1 MSKIKDLVKIR
12 IKSLNSDQ
20 LSLYKD
26 MQSNDLLQV
35 CIPTGAGKG
44 YLMMVDL
51 LNQVVNTKNKI
62 FAISSHRLMLNTQ
75 HMNDVFEILSPLIGK
90 IGFVFVGSSKY
101 DVDKFQDNIE
111 FNKSLLK
118 KHLSYNEIVG
128 STTNKKEVD
137 KLVEGHIE
145 AGRKVVILSTYHSL
159 HTLANVDIDTI
170 YNDEAH
176 TLASD
181 GDTKFQDNFE
191 QVSYERC
198 FFLTATPKDC
208 VEDTETFLMNNF
220 EVFGE
225 RVGLTFKH
233 CVEMGYIVKPVIH
246 IAIPS
251 NLNYEKEF
259 KSIKNMAKF
268 VKETFLAHKE
278 FIAEKSFD
286 PSKIAP
292 KLLIKCPG
300 VTEMWEIHAELI
312 GSIEGVKICAGA
324 SRNDIGSFNHYIDN
338 EGVPDRSDYL
348 EILQKFDE
356 GQMVIALHYDTMSEG
371 INIQGF
377 TGTEFLGGKLPTTTK
392 TLQNTGRSTRLHK
405 FDRDRLITKEIS
417 TSDYSNWVKPYCAV
431 IIPYWDKESEFTKQE
446 LARQIKSLRDDFGYN
461 PAFRVSIGSDMAKGE
476 TPEDMDALNQKNQK
490 NKKFE
495 LIGEI
500 RHEIELMDQ
509 AEIDLVED
517 ERINNMSVEEWF
529 NYANGL
535 N

>member
-246 IAIPS
+246 VVIPS
-251 NLNYEKEF
+251 NLNYEVEF
-259 KSIKNMAKF
+259 KSIENMIKLQRHISNAMVVGDKRKF
-268 VKETFLAHKE
+268 L
-278 FIAEKSFD
+278 IA
-286 PSKIAP
+286 
-292 KLLIKCPG
+292 
-300 VTEMWEIHAELI
+300 
-312 GSIEGVKICAGA
+312 
-324 SRNDIGSFNHYIDN
+324 
-338 EGVPDRSDYL
+338 
-348 EILQKFDE
+348 
-356 GQMVIALHYDTMSEG
+356 VIT
-371 INIQGF
+371 I
-377 TGTEFLGGKLPTTTK
+377 
-392 TLQNTGRSTRLHK
+392 
-405 FDRDRLITKEIS
+405 DRDIFL
-417 TSDYSNWVKPYCAV
+417 
-431 IIPYWDKESEFTKQE
+431 QE
-446 LARQIKSLRDDFGYN
+446 LDELGLSGQPTYEDLAINSKVYDIINQEIESTNKDLASFESIKGFYIASKDFTIESGHITPSLKLKKKIILKSYADE
-461 PAFRVSIGSDMAKGE
+461 I
-476 TPEDMDALNQKNQK
+476 DALY
-490 NKKFE
+490 KKLE
-495 LIGEI
+495 
-500 RHEIELMDQ
+500 
-509 AEIDLVED
+509 
-517 ERINNMSVEEWF
+517 S
-529 NYANGL
+529 
-535 N
+535 